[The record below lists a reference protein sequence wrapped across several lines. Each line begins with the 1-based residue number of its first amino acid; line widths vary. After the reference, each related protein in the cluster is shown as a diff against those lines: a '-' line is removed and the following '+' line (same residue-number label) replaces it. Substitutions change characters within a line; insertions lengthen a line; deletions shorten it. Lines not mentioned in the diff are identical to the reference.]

1 MKKVLIL
8 IIIVL
13 LGVMCYNV
21 VMDGIEIGSFSIL
34 GIGKIQEENNNL
46 TSTISKANELNDT
59 EYPAKFSQ
67 INSAAKEL
75 KSTKTQ
81 YEELVKYSSEQEILD
96 ASKGERYDIEVLWTR
111 IGNHA
116 TENGV
121 VPKLEI
127 MSSSNNT
134 PNANDLKFTATGD
147 YIGITDFI
155 REIEEDAKLGFTI
168 EEFEL
173 VPSVAGEGSVLQAT
187 FRVKDIFLNTET
199 ITTTDTSSYEENS
212 ETSLEN
218 TENTVTD
225 EKTNTNANV
234 VNKTTNTIDNK

>member
-21 VMDGIEIGSFSIL
+21 IVDGIEIGEFSIW

-46 TSTISKANELNDT
+46 DVKIDEVNELNNT

-67 INSAAKEL
+67 INSAAIEL
-75 KSTKTQ
+75 EDKKNE
-81 YEELVKYSSEQEILD
+81 YEERVKYSTEQEILD

-127 MSSSNNT
+127 VSSSNNT

-173 VPSVAGEGSVLQAT
+173 VPSATGNGSILQGT
-187 FRVKDIFLNTET
+187 FRVKDIFLNSDT
-199 ITTTDTSSYEENS
+199 ITTTNTSEYIENAQ
-212 ETSLEN
+212 TLDEN
-218 TENTVTD
+218 TNNN
-225 EKTNTNANV
+225 TNTNSKTTSN
-234 VNKTTNTIDNK
+234 TTNTVDNK

>member
-21 VMDGIEIGSFSIL
+21 IVDGIEIGEFSIW

-46 TSTISKANELNDT
+46 EAKIDEVNELNDT

-67 INSAAKEL
+67 INSAATEL
-75 KSTKTQ
+75 EDKKNE
-81 YEELVKYSSEQEILD
+81 YEERVKYSTEQEILD

-127 MSSSNNT
+127 VSSSNNT

-173 VPSVAGEGSVLQAT
+173 VPSTTGNGSILQGT
-187 FRVKDIFLNTET
+187 FRVKDIFLNSDT
-199 ITTTDTSSYEENS
+199 ITTTNTSEYIENAQ
-212 ETSLEN
+212 TLDEN
-218 TENTVTD
+218 TNN
-225 EKTNTNANV
+225 NTNSKT
-234 VNKTTNTIDNK
+234 VNNTTNTIDNK

>member
-21 VMDGIEIGSFSIL
+21 VVDGIEIGEFSIW

-46 TSTISKANELNDT
+46 DAKIDEVNELSDT

-75 KSTKTQ
+75 ENKKSE
-81 YEELVKYSSEQEILD
+81 YEERVKYSTEQEILD

-127 MSSSNNT
+127 VSSSNNT

-173 VPSVAGEGSVLQAT
+173 VPSATGDGSVLQGT
-187 FRVKDIFLNTET
+187 FRVKDIFLNSDT
-199 ITTTDTSSYEENS
+199 ITTTDTSGYIENTQTTEENADNN
-212 ETSLEN
+212 TSSN
-218 TENTVTD
+218 I
-225 EKTNTNANV
+225 
-234 VNKTTNTIDNK
+234 VNNTTNTVDNK